1 MTKSVTYRDAGVD
14 IEAGNDLVNEIKK
27 ITSGNKRPEVMGG
40 IGGFGALFELP
51 VDQYDQPV
59 LVSGTDGV
67 GTKLRLAIGAAAHE
81 TVGIDLVAMCVNDLV
96 VCGAEPLFFLDYMAC
111 DKLDV
116 NKASQV
122 IKGIQKGCEL
132 AGCSL
137 IGGETAEMP
146 GFYATG
152 DYDVAGFSVG
162 VVEKSRIVDGQR
174 IQPGDVLIALASSGP
189 HSNGYSLI
197 RHLIDKCHL
206 DLQTEL
212 DGKTLESI
220 LLEPTRIYVDA
231 VLSLHRAGIL
241 LGAAHITGGGLLENI
256 PRVMPNG
263 TKAKINPN
271 TWEIPRVFTW
281 LQEKGNVA
289 IHELLRTFNCGVGM
303 VVCVADNDV
312 DEALKLLKAEGETAW
327 CIGYVTNH
335 DGKPIV
341 EFEG

>member
-1 MTKSVTYRDAGVD
+1 MTDSTTYRDAGVD
-14 IEAGNDLVNEIKK
+14 IDAGNDLVKEIKE
-27 ITSGNKRPEVMGG
+27 ITTGKSRPEVLGG

-51 VDQYDQPV
+51 VDQYDHPV
-59 LVSGTDGV
+59 LVSSTDGV
-67 GTKLRLAIGAAAHE
+67 GTKLRLALSAAAHE
-81 TVGIDLVAMCVNDLV
+81 TIGIDLVAMCVNDLV

-111 DKLDV
+111 EKLNV
-116 NKASQV
+116 EVASAV
-122 IKGIQKGCEL
+122 IRGIQKGCEL

-162 VVEKSRIVDGQR
+162 VVEKSRIVDGR
-174 IQPGDVLIALASSGP
+174 RVQPGDVLIALSSSGP
-189 HSNGYSLI
+189 HANGYSLI
-197 RHLIDKCHL
+197 RHIIDKCKL
-206 DLQTEL
+206 DLNTDI
-212 DGKTLESI
+212 DGTPLHAL

-241 LGAAHITGGGLLENI
+241 LSAAHITGGGLLENI
-256 PRVMPNG
+256 PRVLPNG

-271 TWEIPRVFTW
+271 SWEIPRVFTW
-281 LQEKGNVA
+281 LQEKGGVEV
-289 IHELLRTFNCGVGM
+289 HEMLRTFNCGVGM

-312 DEALKLLKAEGETAW
+312 DEALALLKAEGETAW
-327 CIGYVTNH
+327 CIGYITDH
-335 DGKPIV
+335 AGKPLV